1 MPLKTNFRSVDR
13 PQPLWLGLLVLAI
26 QLAVLWALP
35 AQAQVVAG
43 DIPFR
48 GPSNAPVTL
57 LVASEFQCPFCSRV
71 APTIE
76 AVRAAHPKEV
86 RVGYVHFP
94 LPFHGQ
100 AMPAAKFAWAAH
112 KQGRFW
118 EAHDALLAARDRLGP
133 DLYDEI
139 GAKLGLDRVQLVRDQ
154 DGPAAEK
161 AIADQV
167 AALTALGVTGTPS
180 IFVNGALVVGAQPQD
195 AFEEAV
201 KAALKDAPRPGEPPR
216 AAWERHAP
224 GKGAKVADYLLLGVE
239 PPPPKL
245 APKAEDPED
254 HPENLKTIWKV
265 PVDPAVDMQ
274 RSDSPDYAVTLV
286 TFGDLQCP
294 YCNKLRPTVAAL
306 KQRFPGQ
313 IREVFKHL
321 PMSFHKQAVGAHLAA
336 LAAGK
341 QGKFWEFVDKVYED
355 PKDLNDGR
363 LAEIAKAVGVDVAR
377 WQRDRSDARLAAQI
391 EADMDAADKA
401 GADGTP
407 TVYINGRRILGAL
420 PQASFEAVVEQ
431 ELERAKA
438 AGWRGQSG
446 YQQAVAQGKEVGL
459 LADDVVQARPQ
470 GVPTQGPEKAK
481 VEVVVYFDYQCPYCV
496 QLATQLGMWWP
507 KWRSTGQVQLVWAPM
522 PLSFHAMARPAAV
535 AAQLAWSKGQFETLH
550 PRLVGLGMARGL
562 SEDTI
567 ADAVAQAGLNPAE
580 WREAMER
587 DRYDAVLQSAE
598 TMAKFAGVQ
607 GTPTVFVNGRR
618 VTPNAQT
625 GYAPLDE
632 LVRKLAAGGSV
643 P

>member
-1 MPLKTNFRSVDR
+1 MLFKTNFRSVDR
-13 PQPLWLGLLVLAI
+13 LVPAWLTLALLTL
-26 QLAVLWALP
+26 LALP
-35 AQAQVVAG
+35 AHAQVVPG

-48 GPSNAPVTL
+48 GPANAPVTL
-57 LVASEFQCPFCSRV
+57 IVASEFQCPYCSKV

-86 RVGYVHFP
+86 RVAYVHFP

-112 KQGRFW
+112 KQGKFW

-139 GAKLGLDRVQLVRDQ
+139 GDKLRLDRVQLVRDA

-161 AIADQV
+161 SIADQM
-167 AALTALGVTGTPS
+167 AALSSLGVTGTPS

-195 AFEEAV
+195 AFEDAV
-201 KAALKDAPRPGEPPR
+201 KAALKDAPKPGESLR

-224 GKGAKVADYLLLGVE
+224 GKGGKVADYLLLGVE
-239 PPPPKL
+239 PPPPPKP

-265 PVDPAVDMQ
+265 PVDPAVDMA
-274 RSDSPDYAVTLV
+274 RSDGADYAVTIV
-286 TFGDLQCP
+286 TFSDLQCP
-294 YCNKLRPTVAAL
+294 FCTKLRPTLAAL
-306 KQRFPGQ
+306 KQKYPGK

-321 PMSFHKQAVGAHLAA
+321 PMSFHKQAYAAHLAA

-341 QGKFWEFVDKVYED
+341 QGKFWEFLDVVYENS
-355 PKDLNDGR
+355 KDLDDAR
-363 LAEIAKAVGVDVAR
+363 LAVIAKAVGVDVAR
-377 WQRDRSDARLAAQI
+377 WQRDRGDARLAAQI

-407 TVYINGRRILGAL
+407 TVYVNGRRVLGAL
-420 PQASFEAVVEQ
+420 PLASFQAIVDQ
-431 ELERAKA
+431 ELARAEA
-438 AGWRGQSG
+438 GGWRGQSG
-446 YQQAVAQGKEVGL
+446 YQQAIAKGKEVGM
-459 LADDVVQARPQ
+459 LAEEVVPAQPQ
-470 GVPTQGPEKAK
+470 GVPFQGPEKAK

-496 QLATQLGMWWP
+496 QLATQVGMWWP
-507 KWRSTGQVQLVWAPM
+507 KWKTTGQVKLVWAPM
-522 PLSFHAMARPAAV
+522 PLPFHAMARPAAV
-535 AAQLAWSKGQFETLH
+535 AAQLAWTKGQFEALH
-550 PRLVGLGMARGL
+550 PRLVGLGLARGL

-587 DRYDAVLQSAE
+587 DKFDAVLQGSE
-598 TMAKFAGVQ
+598 TLAKSAGVQ

-618 VTPNAQT
+618 VTPNSST

-632 LVRKLAAGGSV
+632 LVRKLAAGEAV